1 MKLVVFG
8 LSVSSSWG
16 NGHAVL
22 WRALIR
28 ALAAQDHRT
37 VFFERDVPWYA
48 EHRDLTEIDG
58 GRLVLYADWH
68 EAAPAARREL
78 RDAEAAIVTS
88 YCPDGV
94 AATEFVLDAPGL
106 HVFYDLDTP
115 VTLARLAAG
124 EQIEAIGPRGLAPFD
139 LVLSYTG
146 GGALTALTER
156 LGARRVA
163 PLYGSVDP
171 TRYRPAE
178 PPSDPLAALS
188 YLGTY
193 AADRQDKLDA
203 LLLEPA
209 RRRPDWRFVIG
220 GAQYPQDFAW
230 SNNIFFRR
238 HVAPADH
245 PRFYAAARATLN
257 VTRRSMA
264 ESGWCPSGRLFEAAA
279 CAAPILSDWWE
290 GLDAF
295 FTPDAEIIAVRASRD
310 VLAAL
315 DRGDGEL
322 RRIAGAARDRA
333 LSEHTADRRAA
344 ELVDLLATANRHP
357 VGRPPVDSIRRE
369 DRERYSNRLSGCSGD
384 PGSRR
389 GDPGGV
395 LED

>member
-28 ALAAQDHRT
+28 ALAAYGHCT

-48 EHRDLTEIDG
+48 EHRDLIEIDG
-58 GRLVLYADWH
+58 CRLVLYAEWDDIRPV
-68 EAAPAARREL
+68 ALREL
-78 RDAEAAIVTS
+78 RDADAAIVTS

-94 AATEFVLDAPGL
+94 AATEIVLDAPGL

-115 VTLARLAAG
+115 VTLSRLASG
-124 EQIEAIGPRGLAPFD
+124 ERIEAIGPRGLAPFD
-139 LVLSYTG
+139 LVLSYAG
-146 GGALTALTER
+146 GGALTALKER
-156 LGARRVA
+156 LGAIRVA

-171 TRYRPAE
+171 ARYQPGE
-178 PPSDPLAALS
+178 KPPSPRASLS

-193 AADRQDKLDA
+193 AADRQDKLDR

-230 SNNIFFRR
+230 TDNIFFWR
-238 HVAPADH
+238 HVAPAEH

-295 FTPDAEIIAVRASRD
+295 FAPGSEILVVYSTED

-315 DRGDGEL
+315 DRDDGEL
-322 RRIAGAARDRA
+322 RRIGETARERA
-333 LSEHTADRRAA
+333 LSEHTAERRAA
-344 ELVDLLATANRHP
+344 ELVELL
-357 VGRPPVDSIRRE
+357 S
-369 DRERYSNRLSGCSGD
+369 DRNPWAG
-384 PGSRR
+384 GSREVAPR
-389 GDPGGV
+389 Y
-395 LED
+395 LEA

>member
-8 LSVSSSWG
+8 LAVSSSWG

-28 ALAAQDHRT
+28 ALAAQGHCT

-58 GRLVLYADWH
+58 GGLMLYTDWD
-68 EAAPAARREL
+68 EIRPRAVREL
-78 RDAEAAIVTS
+78 RDADAAIVTS

-94 AATEFVLDAPGL
+94 AATEIVLDAPGR

-115 VTLARLAAG
+115 VTLARLASG
-124 EQIEAIGPRGLAPFD
+124 ERIEAIGPRGLAPFD

-146 GGALTALTER
+146 GGALAALRER
-156 LGARRVA
+156 LGARLVA

-171 TRYRPAE
+171 TRYRPGE
-178 PPSDPLAALS
+178 PPTGQHAVLS

-209 RRRPDWRFVIG
+209 RLRPGWRFVIG

-230 SNNIFFRR
+230 AENIFFWR
-238 HVAPADH
+238 HVAPAEH
-245 PRFYAAARATLN
+245 PRFYAGARATLN

-279 CAAPILSDWWE
+279 CATPILSDWWE

-295 FTPDAEIIAVRASRD
+295 FTPDSEILIVHRTED

-315 DRGDGEL
+315 DRDDREL
-322 RRIAGAARDRA
+322 RRIGEAARARA
-333 LSEHTADRRAA
+333 LSEHTAERRAA
-344 ELVDLLATANRHP
+344 ELVELLSTVWRHP
-357 VGRPPVDSIRRE
+357 GLRRDG
-369 DRERYSNRLSGCSGD
+369 DREI
-384 PGSRR
+384 
-389 GDPGGV
+389 
-395 LED
+395 LEA

>member
-28 ALAAQDHRT
+28 GLVRGGHFV

-48 EHRDLTEIDG
+48 QHRDLTEIEG
-58 GRLVLYADWH
+58 GRLVLYGAWDSVR
-68 EAAPAARREL
+68 PDARREL
-78 RDAEAAIVTS
+78 ADADAAMVTS
-88 YCPDGV
+88 YCPDGIE
-94 AATEFVLDAPGL
+94 ATELVLDAPGL

-124 EQIEAIGPRGLAPFD
+124 EPLEAIGPRGLAPFD
-139 LVLSYTG
+139 FVLSYTG

-171 TRYRPAE
+171 ERYQPAVPASE
-178 PPSDPLAALS
+178 PRAALS

-193 AADRQDKLDA
+193 AADRQDAVDA
-203 LLLEPA
+203 LFLEPA
-209 RRRPDWRFVIG
+209 RQRSDLRFVIG

-230 SNNIFFRR
+230 TSNIFFWR
-238 HVAPADH
+238 HVAPGDH

-257 VTRRSMA
+257 VTRRAMA
-264 ESGWCPSGRLFEAAA
+264 ASGWCPSGRLFEAAA
-279 CAAPILSDWWE
+279 CAAPVVSDLWD
-290 GLDAF
+290 GLDEF
-295 FTPDAEIIAVRASRD
+295 FVPEREILIVRTTED

-315 DRGDGEL
+315 DLSDVEIDRIGE
-322 RRIAGAARDRA
+322 AARARVLAD
-333 LSEHTADRRAA
+333 HTADRRAD
-344 ELVDLLATANRHP
+344 ELVGLLSNQAGTTPNRHP
-357 VGRPPVDSIRRE
+357 AAPME
-369 DRERYSNRLSGCSGD
+369 A
-384 PGSRR
+384 
-389 GDPGGV
+389 
-395 LED
+395 

>member
-1 MKLVVFG
+1 MNLVVFG

-28 ALAAQDHRT
+28 GLAAQGHRT
-37 VFFERDVPWYA
+37 VFFERDVPWYVG
-48 EHRDLTEIDG
+48 HRDLTEIDG
-58 GRLVLYADWH
+58 GCLVLYADWD
-68 EAAPAARREL
+68 EIRPRAIREL
-78 RDAEAAIVTS
+78 RNADAAIVTS

-94 AATEFVLDAPGL
+94 SATEIVLDAPGL

-115 VTLARLAAG
+115 VTLARLASG
-124 EQIEAIGPRGLAPFD
+124 ERLEAIGPRGLAPFD

-146 GGALTALTER
+146 GDALTALRER

-171 TRYRPAE
+171 ARYRPGE
-178 PPSDPLAALS
+178 KPPGPRAALS

-209 RRRPDWRFVIG
+209 RRRPDRRFVIG

-230 SNNIFFRR
+230 TENIFFWR
-238 HVAPADH
+238 HVAPAEH

-279 CAAPILSDWWE
+279 CAAPILSDWWS
-290 GLDAF
+290 GLDSF
-295 FTPDAEIIAVRASRD
+295 FAPDGEIIIVKSTED

-315 DRGDGEL
+315 DRDDRELHRIGE
-322 RRIAGAARDRA
+322 AARARA
-333 LSEHTADRRAA
+333 LSKHTAERRAA
-344 ELVDLLATANRHP
+344 ELVELLAALQHYP
-357 VGRPPVDSIRRE
+357 GARR
-369 DRERYSNRLSGCSGD
+369 DGD
-384 PGSRR
+384 CDG
-389 GDPGGV
+389 
-395 LED
+395 LEA

>member
-22 WRALIR
+22 WRALLR
-28 ALAAQDHRT
+28 ALAAQGHHT
-37 VFFERDVPWYA
+37 VFFERDVKWYA

-58 GRLVLYADWH
+58 GRLVLYADWDGIRPV
-68 EAAPAARREL
+68 AAREL
-78 RDAEAAIVTS
+78 RDADAGIVTS

-94 AATEFVLDAPGL
+94 AATELVLDAPGL

-115 VTLARLAAG
+115 VTLARLAAC
-124 EQIEAIGPRGLAPFD
+124 EPVEAIGPRGLAPFD

-146 GGALTALTER
+146 GAALTALRER

-171 TRYRPAE
+171 TRYRPE
-178 PPSDPLAALS
+178 GPPPGPRAALS

-230 SNNIFFRR
+230 TDNIFFWR
-238 HVAPADH
+238 HVAPAEH

-257 VTRRSMA
+257 ITRRSMA

-279 CAAPILSDWWE
+279 CATPILSDWWD

-295 FTPDAEIIAVRASRD
+295 FAPDNEIMIVRSTED

-315 DRGDGEL
+315 DRDDREL
-322 RRIAGAARDRA
+322 RRIGEAARARA
-333 LSEHTADRRAA
+333 LSEHTAERRAA
-344 ELVDLLATANRHP
+344 ELVERLSILRHRLGLP
-357 VGRPPVDSIRRE
+357 HGSSPWAEGPRDE
-369 DRERYSNRLSGCSGD
+369 DRD
-384 PGSRR
+384 
-389 GDPGGV
+389 V
-395 LED
+395 LEA

>member
-8 LSVSSSWG
+8 LAVSSSWG

-28 ALAAQDHRT
+28 ALAAQGHRT

-48 EHRDLTEIDG
+48 EHRDLTEIEGDG
-58 GRLVLYADWH
+58 LVLYADWD
-68 EAAPAARREL
+68 EIRPRAVREL
-78 RDAEAAIVTS
+78 RDADAAIVTS

-94 AATEFVLDAPGL
+94 AATEIVLDAPGL

-115 VTLARLAAG
+115 VTLARLASG
-124 EQIEAIGPRGLAPFD
+124 ERIEAIGPRGLASFD

-146 GGALTALTER
+146 GGALTALREK
-156 LGARRVA
+156 LGARSVA
-163 PLYGSVDP
+163 PLYGSVDSS
-171 TRYRPAE
+171 RYYPAQ
-178 PPSDPLAALS
+178 PPAGPRAVLS

-209 RRRPDWRFVIG
+209 RRRPGWRFLIG

-230 SNNIFFRR
+230 TDNIFFWH
-238 HVAPADH
+238 HVAPAEH

-279 CAAPILSDWWE
+279 CATPILSDWWE
-290 GLDAF
+290 GLDTF
-295 FTPDAEIIAVRASRD
+295 FAPGSEILVVHSSED
-310 VLAAL
+310 VLAVL
-315 DRGDGEL
+315 DRSDAELQRIGE
-322 RRIAGAARDRA
+322 AARARA
-333 LSEHTADRRAA
+333 LSEHTAERRAA
-344 ELVDLLATANRHP
+344 ELVELLSNRSPAGLTPKDL
-357 VGRPPVDSIRRE
+357 IRRE
-369 DRERYSNRLSGCSGD
+369 SRDPLLGDSCGASAD
-384 PGSRR
+384 PGLRR
-389 GDPGGV
+389 DGGEHR
-395 LED
+395 LEA

>member
-8 LSVSSSWG
+8 LAVSSSWG

-28 ALAAQDHRT
+28 ALAVQGHRT

-48 EHRDLTEIDG
+48 GHRDLTEIEG
-58 GRLVLYADWH
+58 GHLVLYADWD
-68 EAAPAARREL
+68 EIRPAALREL
-78 RDAEAAIVTS
+78 RDADAGIVTS

-94 AATEFVLDAPGL
+94 QATEIVLDAPGL

-115 VTLARLAAG
+115 VTLARLASG
-124 EQIEAIGPRGLAPFD
+124 ERLEAIGPRGLAPFD

-146 GGALTALTER
+146 GDALTALEER

-171 TRYRPAE
+171 TCYCPAE
-178 PPSDPLAALS
+178 PPPGPRAALS

-230 SNNIFFRR
+230 AENIFFRR
-238 HVAPADH
+238 HVAPAEH

-257 VTRRSMA
+257 ITRQSMA

-290 GLDAF
+290 GIDAF
-295 FTPDAEIIAVRASRD
+295 FAPDGEIIVVRSTED
-310 VLAAL
+310 VLAGL
-315 DRGDGEL
+315 DRDDREL
-322 RRIAGAARDRA
+322 RRIGEAARSRA
-333 LSEHTADRRAA
+333 LSEHTAARRAA
-344 ELVDLLATANRHP
+344 ELVALLSTLQR
-357 VGRPPVDSIRRE
+357 
-369 DRERYSNRLSGCSGD
+369 D
-384 PGSRR
+384 PGVYWDHELRH
-389 GDPGGV
+389 
-395 LED
+395 LEG